1 MADDIAQTLR
11 LLADDAG
18 IRSVPRLL
26 KTAAAEGIKATR
38 RQAEEALRKR
48 VQAQI
53 LHPPPRS
60 TAKVTSEGPN
70 SRYAADLIDFSQ
82 NTARPGGHA
91 YILVL
96 MQVWSRRLWATP
108 LKNKTWHETN
118 KGMKK
123 LISEATPPPSADDDT
138 HDLLTDAGLE
148 FSRVELAMP
157 SESWVVRTK
166 DPLDRQGIASLD
178 KAIQTFKTTLEDL
191 IEGKGGDW
199 TTHLKQAVD
208 AYNRSYNS
216 AVLGPPKDAE
226 NKTSRQFILEKE
238 NADRISANSKIAQK
252 RIDEVNKT
260 GYFREATGARRA
272 FNQQYGPKMKAEGIE
287 GAYVK
292 GQDEKLHLL
301 KRVIPVPAD
310 SEEPKG
316 KLTQPRQYKA
326 DTLRDVAEDVHSLL
340 IDEPLSIRDLTSKLD
355 AVLQEVDDGK
365 IKTRAFINK
374 FPDLFVIKKDGKL
387 ETVHA
392 LVLSG
397 TAKPKV
403 TVSKSRV
410 SAAKKEGPFPEVRE
424 GGSSSSR
431 APKAKAMPFWTAF
444 QYSYGNVAPD
454 KSAR

>member
-1 MADDIAQTLR
+1 MDDTVQTLR

-18 IRSVPRLL
+18 IRSVPRLM

-38 RQAEEALRKR
+38 KQAEQALKKR

-123 LISEATPPPSADDDT
+123 LISEATPHPTADNNT

-148 FSRVELAMP
+148 FSRVELAVP
-157 SESWVVRTK
+157 SDKWVVRQK
-166 DPLDRQGIASLD
+166 DPVDRQGIASLD
-178 KAIQTFKTTLEDL
+178 KAIQIFKVTLEDL

-199 TTHLKQAVD
+199 TTHLQKAVD

-226 NKTSRQFILEKE
+226 NGGAREFLIDHD
-238 NADRISANSKIAQK
+238 NAVRMSNNSKIAQK
-252 RIDEVNKT
+252 RIDEVNNT
-260 GYFREATGARRA
+260 GHFREATGARRA
-272 FNQQYGPKMKAEGIE
+272 FNQQYGPKLKAEGIE

-292 GQDEKLHLL
+292 GSDEKLHLL

-310 SEEPKG
+310 AEEPKG

-326 DTLRDVAEDVHSLL
+326 DTLRDVAEDVHSIL
-340 IDEPLSIRDLTSKLD
+340 IDEPLSIRDLASKLD
-355 AVLQEVDDGK
+355 VVLQEVGDGK

-403 TVSKSRV
+403 TVSKTRV
-410 SAAKKEGPFPEVRE
+410 SAGKADGPEEGTYRE

-431 APKAKAMPFWTAF
+431 AAKAMPFWEAY
-444 QYSYGNVAPD
+444 QYAYGNMAP
-454 KSAR
+454 KKK